1 MPVVGYA
8 PGAYDMFHIGHLNIL
23 RRASEQ
29 CDLLIAGVV
38 SDQVVLDAKG
48 KLPIVPFVERLEIVG
63 SIRFVHDAVPD
74 LHTDKFDSWQ
84 ELKFD
89 VLFKGDDWRGTE
101 RGIKLEAQLREVG
114 SRIVYFPYTVQT
126 SSTALRKAISS
137 PA

>member
-23 RRASEQ
+23 RRASEH
-29 CDLLIAGVV
+29 CDHLVAGVV
-38 SDQVVLDAKG
+38 SDEVVLEAKG
-48 KLPIVPFVERLEIVG
+48 KLPIVPFAERLEIVR
-63 SIRFVHDAVPD
+63 SIRFVHDAVAD
-74 LHTDKFDSWQ
+74 LHTDKFDSWR

-101 RGIKLEAQLREVG
+101 RGIKLEARLREVG